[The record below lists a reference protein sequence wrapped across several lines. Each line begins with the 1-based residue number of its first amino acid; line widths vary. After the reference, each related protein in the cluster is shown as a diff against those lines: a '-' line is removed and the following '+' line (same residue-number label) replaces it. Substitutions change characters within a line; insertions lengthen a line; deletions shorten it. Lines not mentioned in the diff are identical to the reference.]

1 MNRRNILSCII
12 FFVISLSLFATSYS
26 ENEIQTL
33 YEEMNLEGKLN
44 YQAFEQGLKGMNQV
58 ENRSNNILT
67 VVDFSKPSN
76 EKRLYILDMDK
87 KEVLLSS
94 FVSHGKG
101 TGDLYARSFSNKE
114 GTLKSSNGFFLTGES
129 YDGKNG
135 YSMRL
140 YGLEPGRNNN
150 AYARTLVVHAARY
163 ADESFLEKYGRLGR
177 SKGCLAVPRKINA
190 KIIEMIRGGS
200 ICYVHS
206 KGLRYKTFGFLQ

>member
-1 MNRRNILSCII
+1 MNHRNLLSYII
-12 FFVISLSLFATSYS
+12 FLFISLPLFAMSYS

-33 YEEMNLEGKLN
+33 YEKMNLQDKLN
-44 YQAFEQGLKGMNQV
+44 YQAFEQGLKGMSQV

-67 VVDFSKPSN
+67 IVDFSKPSN

-87 KEVLLSS
+87 KEILLSS

-163 ADESFLEKYGRLGR
+163 ADESFLQKYGRLGR
-177 SKGCLAVPRKINA
+177 SRGCLAVPRKINA
-190 KIIEMIRGGS
+190 KIIEMTQGGS

-206 KGLRYKTFGFLQ
+206 EGLKYKTFGFLQ